1 MRKYGT
7 YSRFFSR
14 NCSNHSLYWWHEIRG
29 PFRRLWRW
37 SPVEP
42 NTTEQD
48 LKASNMSAFNYNRS
62 AELFPAPI
70 RNKKRA
76 GFTYRR
82 FDNAAEAIRF
92 AVEQLPT
99 DSLNGAYL
107 EVNEKRFDQAGIRA
121 LYNSADFPLERK
133 KVAA

>member
-1 MRKYGT
+1 MKPG
-7 YSRFFSR
+7 RFAANGVVPDDLNR
-14 NCSNHSLYWWHEIRG
+14 NR
-29 PFRRLWRW
+29 
-37 SPVEP
+37 
-42 NTTEQD
+42 QD
-48 LKASNMSAFNYNRS
+48 LKAPDMSAFNYNRS

-121 LYNSADFPLERK
+121 LYNSPDFPLERK

>member
-1 MRKYGT
+1 MQSGT
-7 YSRFFSR
+7 VLPLMAF
-14 NCSNHSLYWWHEIRG
+14 
-29 PFRRLWRW
+29 PFD
-37 SPVEP
+37 PTFTDE
-42 NTTEQD
+42 D
-48 LKASNMSAFNYNRS
+48 LKAPIMSAFNYNRS

-121 LYNSADFPLERK
+121 LYNAPDFPLERK

>member
-1 MRKYGT
+1 MKPG
-7 YSRFFSR
+7 RFAA
-14 NCSNHSLYWWHEIRG
+14 NGVGPDDPNSNRTGFEG
-29 PFRRLWRW
+29 
-37 SPVEP
+37 V
-42 NTTEQD
+42 
-48 LKASNMSAFNYNRS
+48 MSAFNYNRS

-82 FDNAAEAIRF
+82 FDNAAEAVRF

-121 LYNSADFPLERK
+121 LYNSPDFPLERK

>member
-1 MRKYGT
+1 MKSGD
-7 YSRFFSR
+7 RFAAFGVGAPS
-14 NCSNHSLYWWHEIRG
+14 
-29 PFRRLWRW
+29 
-37 SPVEP
+37 SPIQQ
-42 NTTEQD
+42 NRD

>member
-1 MRKYGT
+1 MKSGT
-7 YSRFFSR
+7 S
-14 NCSNHSLYWWHEIRG
+14 C
-29 PFRRLWRW
+29 RRSASCPLT
-37 SPVEP
+37 PTPLDE
-42 NTTEQD
+42 D
-48 LKASNMSAFNYNRS
+48 LKALIMAAFNYNRS

-121 LYNSADFPLERK
+121 LYNSPDFPLERK

>member
-1 MRKYGT
+1 
-7 YSRFFSR
+7 
-14 NCSNHSLYWWHEIRG
+14 
-29 PFRRLWRW
+29 
-37 SPVEP
+37 
-42 NTTEQD
+42 
-48 LKASNMSAFNYNRS
+48 MSAFNYNRS

-121 LYNSADFPLERK
+121 LYNSPDFPLERK
-133 KVAA
+133 EKVAA